1 MGERVHDL
9 KTWPACWDATKR
21 GEKPW
26 EVRLNDRFY
35 QSGDIVRLHRWE
47 PGVGKN
53 CYVTPDGAKSNFRQ
67 EEGTQ
72 EFRIGWILQGGQFG
86 IEPGYC
92 VFSLAP
98 IDASDNRAGGQS
110 L

>member
-1 MGERVHDL
+1 MTPAESARTHEL

-26 EVRLNDRFY
+26 EVRVNDRFF
-35 QSGDIVRLHRWE
+35 QSGDIVKLRRSNPQLR
-47 PGVGKN
+47 
-53 CYVTPDGAKSNFRQ
+53 CYETPDGGKSNFVQ
-67 EEGTQ
+67 EDGTQ

-92 VFSLAP
+92 VFSLSP
-98 IDASDNRAGGQS
+98 LDGGGAG
-110 L
+110 